1 MQNVA
6 LAGAEGRVNDCYPM
20 VDRNLSLLQ
29 AAMQQKGHTAGEG
42 SRTARAPQPPSPEE
56 LPLGDQDTSGRGTS
70 GGEPSSSS
78 SQQQYPPLNDSGEEE
93 VDPPQE
99 TLVRDTHNFYI
110 VSSDVS

>member
-1 MQNVA
+1 MTVTPWLTEILVFCKLRCSRRVTLPVRG
-6 LAGAEGRVNDCYPM
+6 LAQP
-20 VDRNLSLLQ
+20 
-29 AAMQQKGHTAGEG
+29 
-42 SRTARAPQPPSPEE
+42 APHNPPSPEE

-93 VDPPQE
+93 LDPPQE